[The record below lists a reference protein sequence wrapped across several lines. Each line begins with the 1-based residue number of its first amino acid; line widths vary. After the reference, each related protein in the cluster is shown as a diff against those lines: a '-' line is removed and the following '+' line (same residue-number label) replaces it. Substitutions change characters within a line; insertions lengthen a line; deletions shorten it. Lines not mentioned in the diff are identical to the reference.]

1 MKRWMAIHKEVL
13 FQIILT
19 CNRYF
24 RKSEKQVPHFSS
36 VLVNISSGIGDALMA
51 EPLIRSL
58 KEYNSDIKIHLIVS
72 PSTRIL
78 FEKHRQVQKVFELR
92 AKVIPLLKL
101 CRQLRKIKYDCYI
114 GAIPSNTLSQVSIPI
129 IAGIPFRLKH
139 RSPHAGSQNYDFLFH
154 RIEPIPEGRHRMVCN
169 LDLLKYVGITNIQ
182 AEIKPQIHV
191 SDESIQ
197 HAKQMLQKKGF
208 DDKKLT
214 IGFHPG
220 CNPKAAFK
228 RWAPENYAQLMKYL
242 FDEWHA
248 QILLVGGKDEKED
261 VRKIE
266 LLLTR
271 TAFNFVGQAD
281 LFETAAL
288 IKHCR
293 FFVSNDSGIMHLAT
307 AVDVPVFAIF
317 GPKDER
323 HIGPYGFKHTVIR
336 NGKEVNNVTVEKVIN
351 TLLQSEH
358 GLKGI
363 PE

>member
-1 MKRWMAIHKEVL
+1 MYKKIIHFFTFHL
-13 FQIILT
+13 FTHLFRLRGRHCSSIEIGHNILIG
-19 CNRYF
+19 
-24 RKSEKQVPHFSS
+24 V
-36 VLVNISSGIGDALMA
+36 SSGIGDALMA
-51 EPLIRSL
+51 EPLVRAL
-58 KEYNSDIKIHLIVS
+58 KMAKPDMKVGMLASEPTAALFQNNSWVDHIFI
-72 PSTRIL
+72 
-78 FEKHRQVQKVFELR
+78 
-92 AKVIPLLKL
+92 LKL
-101 CRQLRKIKYDCYI
+101 SFYRIISLILQIHKRRYSLYI
-114 GAIPSNTLSQVSIPI
+114 GAIPSNTLSQVFIPI

-363 PE
+363 PV